1 MALPKFYP
9 HRPADQMQALCNTQ
23 CAIYGFKQHG
33 TKLACRFPSFFTQGA
48 PEGPRVMIIVDMPG
62 DQQMRTFH
70 VLGNQDDPERILWDD
85 AEHRVLKAIL
95 SQLLG
100 PEHNVMITHALKCES
115 HTGWRQNH
123 RNLIYTSAKKE
134 PQKREAYRLLYEQE
148 APHFQYCMK
157 HIDFEIAQYNP
168 DVIITLGHRA
178 LEHFTPN
185 RSKENYK
192 CRQNLEL
199 EIQGRMRTVVATI
212 GSREVKLSPHLAS
225 QWKVDIARGL
235 WLSTEQGKAF
245 RQIPTDDQL
254 ISIMDVN
261 QYRQI
266 IDYLRQTGL
275 PFCFDTETLSLIKK
289 ENQCIMASLCFDGVH
304 GYTIPVS
311 AKQFLP
317 GFDEDTFR
325 ALTKELLDLPNPKIA
340 HHSLFDMEAVES
352 CQDDWKWM
360 PEVDFDTE
368 SIAYCFEEHFRD
380 ETWRKEK
387 QPGLTGSRFN
397 WLQLAGQVTDL
408 LGVED
413 EKWFAEKDD
422 REDMVKAIL
431 EKGWASVSRY
441 AGKDAIY
448 TFRDWVALT
457 WLMRYEMKDLYDR
470 VATYLLPKANWA
482 LARIERNGLP
492 IDIVEIDRLMDPA
505 QEGTVAWE
513 YDKALAA
520 FRKHPDVQRFSSMKA
535 KQVAAEEAAKKAEK
549 EAKKNAGKM
558 KRASIFASTAPKPT
572 LDLATPEPFN
582 IDSSQMLLEFFFDYL
597 KMEPV
602 GGERTCD
609 KTFQEQYK
617 DHPIVSLLKT
627 CKERGKLLGT
637 FLPGFKNSA
646 AQYCD
651 GRVRAS
657 YAPLN
662 VTGRTSCKDP
672 NLQQIPR
679 GDAESIL
686 GLVKSVIK
694 ARPGYALVGAD
705 FGTMELRYLAMASQ
719 DPAFIGV
726 FEEMAEF
733 RKQFIA
739 SPSKETMYER
749 KKRDFH
755 RVNASKMM
763 KIDLDKVTKEQRT
776 AAKTLSFRIAY
787 DYDPTYGLA
796 QVLGISEEESK
807 ALIDSF
813 LGGYPKIKEYR
824 QWLEKSSTENLYTLA
839 GNGRRRAA
847 WGLVSDDNKV
857 KRHALSVV
865 MNSPVQGPSSDICL
879 MACYQF
885 IKMTDAAGV
894 SEDVRIVNAVHDAI
908 YAEIRIDLLKEWLP
922 KLLWSMENPE
932 PVRRLLGNLYG
943 TVPLEADADVCI
955 NLKNSVEWNYTP
967 EHLDQIVEWLAAG
980 AEKETKPY
988 SEF

>member
-1 MALPKFYP
+1 
-9 HRPADQMQALCNTQ
+9 
-23 CAIYGFKQHG
+23 
-33 TKLACRFPSFFTQGA
+33 
-48 PEGPRVMIIVDMPG
+48 MIIFDSPG
-62 DQQMRTFH
+62 DEQMRAFH
-70 VLGNQDDPERILWDD
+70 VLGTQDDPERLLWDD
-85 AEHRVLKAIL
+85 PQHQVLKAIL

-100 PEHNVMITHALKCES
+100 PEHNVMITHALKCELYG
-115 HTGWRQNH
+115 GWRQNH
-123 RNLIYTSAKKE
+123 RQYVFTSAKKE
-134 PQKREAYRLLYEQE
+134 PQKREAYRMLYEQE
-148 APHFQYCMK
+148 APHFNYCMN
-157 HIDFEIAQYNP
+157 HVDMEIQQYDP

-185 RSKENYK
+185 KSKELYK
-192 CRQNLEL
+192 CRQNIEL
-199 EIQGRMRTVVATI
+199 DIFGRKRLVVATI
-212 GSREVKLSPHLAS
+212 GSREVRLSPHLAS

-235 WLSTEQGKAF
+235 WLATDLGKQY
-245 RQIPTDDQL
+245 RQIPTEEQL
-254 ISIMDVN
+254 ISLTDAG
-261 QYRQI
+261 QYKQI
-266 IDYLRQTGL
+266 IDYLRQTGI
-275 PFCFDTETLSLIKK
+275 PFFFDTETPGLLKK
-289 ENQCIMASLCFDGVH
+289 ENQCIMMSLCFDGIH
-304 GYTIPVS
+304 GYTVPVS
-311 AKQFLP
+311 AKEFIP
-317 GFDEDTFR
+317 NFDEETFR
-325 ALTKELLDLPNPKIA
+325 ALTKELLNLPNKKGA
-340 HHSLFDMEAVES
+340 HHSMFDMQAVES

-360 PEVDFDTE
+360 PEVDYDTE

-413 EKWFAEKDD
+413 EKWFSEKDD
-422 REDMVKAIL
+422 REDMVKAIK
-431 EKGWASVSRY
+431 EKGWASIAAY

-448 TFRDWVALT
+448 GYRDWVALT
-457 WLMRYEMKDLYDR
+457 WLMQHGMKDIYDR
-470 VATYLLPKANWA
+470 IATYLLPRANWA

-492 IDIVEIDRLMDPA
+492 VDLVEIDRLMDPK

-513 YDKALAA
+513 YERALSA
-520 FRKHPDVQRFSSMKA
+520 FRKHPDVQRFSAMKA
-535 KQVAAEEAAKKAEK
+535 KQDEEEKAAKEAA
-549 EAKKNAGKM
+549 KNAGKV
-558 KRASIFASTAPKPT
+558 KRVSLFVPAPT
-572 LDLATPEPFN
+572 LKFSTPEPFN
-582 IDSSQMLLEFFFDYL
+582 IDSAQLLLEFFFDYL
-597 KMEPV
+597 KLEPV

-609 KTFQEQYK
+609 KTFQEHYK

-637 FLPGFKNSA
+637 FLPGFKSSA
-646 AQYCD
+646 EQYSD
-651 GRVRAS
+651 LRVRAS

-679 GDAESIL
+679 GDGESIL
-686 GLVKSVIK
+686 GLVKRVIK
-694 ARPGYALVGAD
+694 ARPGYCLIGAD

-739 SPSKETMYER
+739 NPSKETMNER
-749 KKRDFH
+749 KIRDFH

-796 QVLGISEEESK
+796 QVLGISEEESAK
-807 ALIDSF
+807 LIASF
-813 LGGYPKIKEYR
+813 LGGYPKIKDYR
-824 QWLEKSSTENLYTLA
+824 TWLENSSVENLFTLA

-847 WGLVSDDNKV
+847 WGLVADDNKI

-865 MNSPVQGPSSDICL
+865 MNSPIQGPSSDICL

-885 IKMTDAAGV
+885 IKMTDEAGV
-894 SEDVRIVNAVHDAI
+894 SDDVRIVNAVHDAI
-908 YAEIRIDLLKEWLP
+908 YAEVRIDLLKEWLP

-932 PVRRLLGNLYG
+932 PVRQLLGDLYG
-943 TVPLEADADVCI
+943 TVPLEADADVCLD
-955 NLKNSVEWNYTP
+955 LKNSVEWNYTP
-967 EHLDQIVEWLAAG
+967 QHLDQIVSWLEAG

-988 SEF
+988 SEY